1 MIGILGGNPAEAHTK
16 GRARLVY
23 AAELAAVG
31 GFYYGAAR
39 LGLALSVAHGVIT
52 PVWAPTGIAL
62 AALVLVGR
70 RMWPAVL
77 VAAFVANATHGTS
90 VPVALLISIGNTA
103 EAVIGRELLSRARFR
118 PAMERVRDVLVF
130 IVLAAAL
137 STAVSATNGVT
148 TLWVGHDLTSSYGS
162 SWLLWWV
169 GDSMGDLVVGSFL
182 LVVAAASLRKILPR
196 PRIPEAVAL
205 LALVVGLSAF
215 VFLAGYWRYPH
226 VLFPVYIWAALRFG
240 QLGAVSTSFAVAAVA
255 IAGAVGG
262 ETPIGHES
270 GTHVVLIL
278 EALLAAITISVL
290 LLGAV
295 LAERGEA
302 ERELAEAQELA
313 RVGSW
318 SWDIDSGRIAWSDEL
333 YRLFDLEPGTRE
345 FDFEGYLELLHP
357 ADREL
362 TRRVVEKAYATGEPF
377 SFQHRVL
384 LPNGMTRW
392 LLGRGRVIAD
402 TGGKPTRMVGTAQ
415 DVTERR
421 QIDQLRDTILA
432 AVSHELRTPLTA
444 IVGFA
449 VTMKERAL
457 DSEQRATALD
467 TLLEQAHKLERL
479 LGDLLDLDRLRHG
492 FVRPAVVDTDIA
504 RLVEQVAA
512 AHANG
517 THPIQLHTEAAP
529 ASVDAAKV
537 ERMVDNLIA
546 NAIRHTPA
554 GTAVE
559 VRVEPLEDGVIIAV
573 DDSGPGVAS
582 DERETIFEPFRRG
595 ADVGVAAG
603 TGVGLSL
610 VAQFAA
616 LHGGRVWVEDSPT
629 GGASFRVYLPR

>member
-1 MIGILGGNPAEAHTK
+1 MIGILGGNPADTRTE
-16 GRARLVY
+16 RQARLVY
-23 AAELAAVG
+23 AAALAAVG
-31 GFYYGAAR
+31 AFYYGGAR

-62 AALVLVGR
+62 AALVLLGR

-103 EAVIGRELLSRARFR
+103 EAVIGRELLARARFR
-118 PAMERVRDVLVF
+118 PAMDRVRDVLAFV
-130 IVLAAAL
+130 VLAAAV

-182 LVVAAASLRKILPR
+182 LVLAAGSLRRLLPR
-196 PRIPEAVAL
+196 PRIPEAVVL

-215 VFLAGYWRYPH
+215 VFLAGFWRYPH
-226 VLFPVYIWAALRFG
+226 VLFPLYIWAALRFG

-255 IAGAVGG
+255 IAGAVAG
-262 ETPIGHES
+262 ETPIGNES

-278 EALLAAITISVL
+278 EALLAAVTISVL

-318 SWDIDSGRIAWSDEL
+318 SWDIDSGRITWSDEL

-345 FDFEGYLELLHP
+345 FDFDGYVELLHP

-362 TRRVVEKAYATGEPF
+362 TRHVVEKAYATGEPF

-402 TGGKPTRMVGTAQ
+402 TGGSPTRMV
-415 DVTERR
+415 
-421 QIDQLRDTILA
+421 
-432 AVSHELRTPLTA
+432 
-444 IVGFA
+444 
-449 VTMKERAL
+449 
-457 DSEQRATALD
+457 
-467 TLLEQAHKLERL
+467 
-479 LGDLLDLDRLRHG
+479 
-492 FVRPAVVDTDIA
+492 
-504 RLVEQVAA
+504 
-512 AHANG
+512 
-517 THPIQLHTEAAP
+517 
-529 ASVDAAKV
+529 
-537 ERMVDNLIA
+537 
-546 NAIRHTPA
+546 
-554 GTAVE
+554 
-559 VRVEPLEDGVIIAV
+559 
-573 DDSGPGVAS
+573 
-582 DERETIFEPFRRG
+582 
-595 ADVGVAAG
+595 
-603 TGVGLSL
+603 
-610 VAQFAA
+610 
-616 LHGGRVWVEDSPT
+616 
-629 GGASFRVYLPR
+629 

>member
-1 MIGILGGNPAEAHTK
+1 MIGILGGNPADTRTE
-16 GRARLVY
+16 RQVRLVY
-23 AAELAAVG
+23 AAALAAVAAV
-31 GFYYGAAR
+31 YYGAAR

-62 AALVLVGR
+62 AALVLLGR

-103 EAVIGRELLSRARFR
+103 EAVIGRELLARARFR
-118 PAMERVRDVLVF
+118 PAMERVRDVLAFV
-130 IVLAAAL
+130 VLAAAV

-182 LVVAAASLRKILPR
+182 LVLAAGSLRRLLPR
-196 PRIPEAVAL
+196 PRIPEAVVL

-215 VFLAGYWRYPH
+215 VFLAGFWRYPH
-226 VLFPVYIWAALRFG
+226 VLFPLYIWAALRFG

-255 IAGAVGG
+255 IAGAVAG
-262 ETPIGHES
+262 ETPIGNES

-278 EALLAAITISVL
+278 EALLAAVTISVL

-318 SWDIDSGRIAWSDEL
+318 SWDIDSGRITWSDEL

-345 FDFEGYLELLHP
+345 FDFDGYVELLHP

-362 TRRVVEKAYATGEPF
+362 TRHVVEKAYATGEPF

-402 TGGKPTRMVGTAQ
+402 TGGSPTRMVGTAQ

-457 DSEQRATALD
+457 DGAQRATALD
-467 TLLEQAHKLERL
+467 TLLEQALKLERL

-492 FVRPAVVDTDIA
+492 FVRPAVIDTDIA

-517 THPIQLHTEAAP
+517 THPIALHTEPAP

-554 GTAVE
+554 GTPVDISVE
-559 VRVEPLEDGVIIAV
+559 AREDGVVIAV
-573 DDSGPGVAS
+573 DDAGPGVAS
-582 DERETIFEPFRRG
+582 DERETIFEPFSRG
-595 ADVGVAAG
+595 ADVGAAAG

-616 LHGGRVWVEDSPT
+616 LHGGRVWVEDSPA
-629 GGASFRVYLPR
+629 GGASFRVFLPR